1 LPFVTVD
8 GTRLYYRLEGR
19 DDRPALILS
28 HSLGVDHGQW
38 DPQAP
43 DLLRHFRVLRHDF
56 RGHGASDAPP
66 GEYTIE
72 QLARDV
78 LAVADAAGHDRFAFC
93 GLSLGG
99 MIGQWL
105 AANAG
110 DRLTHLVLANTSP
123 RMDAARMEDR
133 RTSVLAGGMG
143 TVADAVLGRFF
154 TPESLAANSPYVA
167 ATRRAV
173 LATDP
178 TGYAGCCAAIRDM
191 DQTAALGRIWTPTLI
206 IAGTGDLSTPWNGH
220 GDALAASIINAR
232 VVRLR
237 TAHLSNIERPRSFTA
252 ALLDFLLPHDE
263 ADPLSA
269 GWAMRRA
276 MLGDA
281 HVDRV
286 MAGTTAF
293 NRDFQEIVTRY
304 AWGDVW
310 TRPVLDART
319 RRLLALATLASGGRW
334 DEFRLHLRAGL
345 EHELEPCDLEEMLL
359 ETAVYAGVPAANTGF
374 HIAMEELGTTGA

>member
-1 LPFVTVD
+1 M
-8 GTRLYYRLEGR
+8 R
-19 DDRPALILS
+19 RPAITPS
-28 HSLGVDHGQW
+28 
-38 DPQAP
+38 
-43 DLLRHFRVLRHDF
+43 
-56 RGHGASDAPP
+56 
-66 GEYTIE
+66 E

-78 LAVADAAGHDRFAFC
+78 LAAADAAGFDRFAFC

-110 DRLTHLVLANTSP
+110 DRLTGLVLANTSP
-123 RMDAARMEDR
+123 RMDAARLEER
-133 RTSVLAGGMG
+133 RTAVLAGGMG

-154 TPESLAANSPYVA
+154 TPESLTANSPYVA

-173 LATDP
+173 LATDA

-206 IAGTGDLSTPWNGH
+206 VAGNPRSFDPLGR
-220 GDALAASIINAR
+220 AR
-232 VVRLR
+232 RRAGRIHYQCEVVRLP

-252 ALLDFLLPHDE
+252 ALLDFLLPDDK

-286 MAGTTAF
+286 MAGTTEF
-293 NRDFQEIVTRY
+293 NRDFQQIVTRY
-304 AWGDVW
+304 AWGAVW
-310 TRPVLDART
+310 TRPLLDART

-374 HIAMEELGTTGA
+374 HIAMEELATTGG